1 MSSIGL
7 RYASSNCPEL
17 GDKLNGDQLNGG
29 TIKWGDQ
36 LNGDQLKVETCTR
49 YKKDARGAVIF
60 TNDGLFTSLL
70 FLTPFHKSFYLNLVF
85 HFLFLK
91 TALNLK

>member
-17 GDKLNGDQLNGG
+17 GDKLN
-29 TIKWGDQ
+29 GDQ